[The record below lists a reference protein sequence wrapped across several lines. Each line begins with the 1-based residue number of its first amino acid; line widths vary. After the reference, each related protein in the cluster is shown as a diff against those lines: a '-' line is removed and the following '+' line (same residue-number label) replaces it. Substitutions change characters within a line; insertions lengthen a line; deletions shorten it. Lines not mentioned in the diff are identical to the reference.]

1 MWEKFGV
8 ISDEES
14 NIVKGFAACKTCL
27 KVFVFDSRKYGTSS
41 LRKHAETCSNKPN
54 TSSIEQYLSK
64 GTELKV
70 PRRDDKDTIT
80 RLSVNFVCND
90 IRPFD
95 AVHGEGFFALAQGLI
110 DVGARAGRVDVKQ
123 LLPDPTT
130 VSRSVNKYAE
140 EIRQKLIPELKMQ
153 LEGSNGA
160 VTLDMWTDDYRK
172 KTATFVLLC
181 TTLTISGSLS
191 NECCVPLSGT
201 VHCVK
206 RLTTLNQPS
215 SAHCVNL
222 ALMNSTPNSCM

>member
-1 MWEKFGV
+1 MEPEELEKKIARGDCKVVDNTSSKLQSSVWEKFGV

-27 KVFVFDSRKYGTSS
+27 KVFVFDSRKCGTSS
-41 LRKHAETCSNKPN
+41 LRKHADTCAGNKLI

-123 LLPDPTT
+123 LLPDPMT
-130 VSRSVNKYAE
+130 VSCGVNKYAE
-140 EIRQKLIPELKMQ
+140 EIRQKLIPDLKMQ
-153 LEGSNGA
+153 LEGSNGL
-160 VTLDMWTDDYRK
+160 TITEK
-172 KTATFVLLC
+172 PATFVLLC
-181 TTLTISGSLS
+181 T
-191 NECCVPLSGT
+191 
-201 VHCVK
+201 
-206 RLTTLNQPS
+206 R
-215 SAHCVNL
+215 AR
-222 ALMNSTPNSCM
+222 ALKH